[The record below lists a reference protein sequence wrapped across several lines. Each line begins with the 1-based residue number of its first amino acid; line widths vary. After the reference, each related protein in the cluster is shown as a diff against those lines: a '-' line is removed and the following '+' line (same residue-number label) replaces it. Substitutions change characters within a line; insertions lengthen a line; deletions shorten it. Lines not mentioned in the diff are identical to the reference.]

1 MGRLARLV
9 LGAKNS
15 LVLDSARERG
25 DAQLPIRRGAW
36 NEPRREGGVFDSRSG
51 ANASSQRGR
60 TRDEHDGE
68 RVSRLDAMP
77 ARLLVLGLRV
87 VQHSRS
93 RGILPEPSLSERV
106 WWVYVS

>member
-1 MGRLARLV
+1 MTDDA
-9 LGAKNS
+9 A
-15 LVLDSARERG
+15 DERYAFG
-25 DAQLPIRRGAW
+25 EDEEDEGVDDAGQPYRPPG
-36 NEPRREGGVFDSRSG
+36 N
-51 ANASSQRGR
+51 
-60 TRDEHDGE
+60 EHDGE